1 MPAKAIELKGYG
13 ILKINPINIKE
24 QDVET
29 VDTMGK
35 PVTGELVGSRAK
47 RVYTNSD
54 GVEIPSTMLC
64 KKFIIEDETII
75 TPKFSPTSEVP
86 QDNISTLDEN
96 GLIYRAINRKFYNV
110 VTDSEKLKNLII
122 KENKSLSFPFVAALG
137 WKMWKCILTNWNG
150 KMLMVACRGDLK
162 KELDK
167 YSDETVELHLE
178 IIPQQKNMK
187 KLLKAITMVD

>member
-35 PVTGELVGSRAK
+35 PVTGELVGGRAK

-54 GVEIPSTMLC
+54 GVQIPSSMLC
-64 KKFIIEDETII
+64 KKFIVEDETII
-75 TPKFSPTSEVP
+75 APKFSPTSEVP

-96 GLIYRAINRKFYNV
+96 GLVYRALQRKFYNV
-110 VTDSEKLKNLII
+110 VTDSQEI
-122 KENKSLSFPFVAALG
+122 KDLLESGKSLSFPFVGGLG
-137 WKMWKCILTNWNG
+137 WKMWKAILTNWNG
-150 KMLMVACRGDLK
+150 RPLLVACRGDLT
-162 KELDK
+162 KELEK
-167 YSDETVELHLE
+167 YKDDTVEFELE
-178 IIPQQKNMK
+178 VLPIQKNMK
-187 KLLKAITMVD
+187 KLVKAMAMID